1 MSPASLDDL
10 LALYG
15 RWGNTHYDEEISQ
28 LAHALQTAAL
38 ASAAGAS
45 EPLVAAALLHD
56 VGHLLHLEMTQ
67 GTPNGMAEDQ
77 RHEATGA
84 RHLAALF
91 PPAVTGPVALH
102 VRAKRYLC
110 GIDAAYAATLSD
122 GSRQSLRLQGGPME
136 AEEIVSFEA
145 ASGYRAAVAL
155 RRWDDQAKV
164 DGLDV
169 PPLGRYGDLLQRV
182 SAQPDSSATRET

>member
-1 MSPASLDDL
+1 MSLASVNDL
-10 LALYG
+10 LALYA
-15 RWGNTHYDEEISQ
+15 RWGNCQYDEEISQ

-38 ASAAGAS
+38 ASVAGAPD
-45 EPLVAAALLHD
+45 PLVAAALLHD
-56 VGHLLHLEMTQ
+56 VGHLLHLEMTR
-67 GTPNGMAEDQ
+67 GSPGDIAEDQ

-91 PPAVTGPVALH
+91 PAEVTGPVALH

-110 GIDAAYAATLSD
+110 AIDVTYAGALSD
-122 GSRQSLRLQGGPME
+122 GSRRSLRRQGGPME
-136 AEEIVSFEA
+136 ADEIASFEA
-145 ASGYRAAVAL
+145 ASGSRAAVAL

-169 PPLGRYGDLLQRV
+169 APLERYDDLLRRV
-182 SAQPDSSATRET
+182 SAQPDSSARRES

>member
-1 MSPASLDDL
+1 MTSAPVDEL
-10 LALYG
+10 LAFYG
-15 RWGNTHYDEEISQ
+15 RWGAANYDEEIDQ

-38 ASAAGAS
+38 ASADGAS
-45 EPLVAAALLHD
+45 DALVVAALLHD
-56 VGHLLHLEMTQ
+56 VGHLLHLEMTDGARPP
-67 GTPNGMAEDQ
+67 GTEDQ

-110 GIDAAYAATLSD
+110 AVDDAYYARLSE
-122 GSRQSLRLQGGPME
+122 GSKQSLRLQGGPMN
-136 AEEIVSFEA
+136 AEEIASFEA
-145 ASGYRAAVAL
+145 VAGSSDAVAL

-164 DGLDV
+164 VGLDV
-169 PPLGRYGDLLQRV
+169 APLGHCLDLVMRV
-182 SAQPDSSATRET
+182 ST